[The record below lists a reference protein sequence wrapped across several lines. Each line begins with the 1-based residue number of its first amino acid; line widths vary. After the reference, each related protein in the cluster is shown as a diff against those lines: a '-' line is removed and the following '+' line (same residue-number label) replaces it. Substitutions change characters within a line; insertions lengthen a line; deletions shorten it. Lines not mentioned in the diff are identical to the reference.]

1 MSVRQAPTY
10 QQGAPERP
18 LDDDSDVEEEAL
30 ANDYREQVG
39 YEDGQG
45 YDLDR
50 SVSLGGGPQD
60 LQAQLQAAATPLEY
74 QATLETKIQSYDSYC
89 NLFHFILNSEG
100 PVDIEVP
107 NYYWAWDVIDEFI
120 YQFNSFCAY
129 RQRLAYQQSTTSA
142 NEDEINV
149 LRENPNTWGCYSVRE
164 RFGCAGVLWD
174 EG

>member
-10 QQGAPERP
+10 QQGAPERA

-39 YEDGQG
+39 YENGEN

-50 SVSLGGGPQD
+50 NMSMSGGPQD

-89 NLFHFILNSEG
+89 TLFHYILNSDG

-107 NYYWAWDVIDEFI
+107 
-120 YQFNSFCAY
+120 
-129 RQRLAYQQSTTSA
+129 
-142 NEDEINV
+142 
-149 LRENPNTWGCYSVRE
+149 SVR
-164 RFGCAGVLWD
+164 V
-174 EG
+174 